1 MINLKILS
9 QYLKIKGLIMC
20 SFAFFY
26 IEKSSWIWEFRPVNS
41 FKRNSFSKA
50 NLIAK
55 IFIIYNFI

>member
-26 IEKSSWIWEFRPVNS
+26 IEKSVAESG
-41 FKRNSFSKA
+41 
-50 NLIAK
+50 NLGLSIHLTET
-55 IFIIYNFI
+55 IFPKPI